1 MSRIPYWKSF
11 LGILVVAALG
21 VGGFFLYRH
30 LFPEKSPPLA
40 ETSSE
45 RLGRLSSFRKVHSD
59 KPPTS
64 VAALGRLT
72 PQGEIID
79 IGGLMGD
86 RLGELRVAENDWV
99 EQGAILGQLESHR
112 ERKAER
118 DALAAQLG
126 EAKERLAAELAYC
139 DALIRKAEVAVRQ
152 AEEIAPL
159 DVQAQEAKVRL
170 LQTELTT
177 VQTDQERLRSVTA
190 PGAVSPQTLDQHTQL
205 VRRAQQELI
214 AAEANLTKARHA
226 ESIGREQAQAE
237 LVAAR
242 AGRRKAEVAVQIESL
257 TKNLALADVRLERT
271 ILRAP
276 RAGRV
281 FKVKSRP
288 GERVD
293 QKPILQL
300 GDTRVMYAVTEVYET
315 DVLSVQPGQQAHI
328 YSAALPK
335 VVGGVV
341 ERVGRTIA
349 KNDIL
354 NVDPAADADAR
365 VVEVWVR
372 LESAELAG
380 RLTNLQVDVVI
391 AMGGAG
397 TPVQS
402 TRLTKTDAATP

>member
-1 MSRIPYWKSF
+1 M
-11 LGILVVAALG
+11 
-21 VGGFFLYRH
+21 
-30 LFPEKSPPLA
+30 
-40 ETSSE
+40 
-45 RLGRLSSFRKVHSD
+45 
-59 KPPTS
+59 
-64 VAALGRLT
+64 
-72 PQGEIID
+72 
-79 IGGLMGD
+79 
-86 RLGELRVAENDWV
+86 
-99 EQGAILGQLESHR
+99 
-112 ERKAER
+112 
-118 DALAAQLG
+118 
-126 EAKERLAAELAYC
+126 
-139 DALIRKAEVAVRQ
+139 
-152 AEEIAPL
+152 
-159 DVQAQEAKVRL
+159 
-170 LQTELTT
+170 
-177 VQTDQERLRSVTA
+177 
-190 PGAVSPQTLDQHTQL
+190 
-205 VRRAQQELI
+205 
-214 AAEANLTKARHA
+214 
-226 ESIGREQAQAE
+226 
-237 LVAAR
+237 
-242 AGRRKAEVAVQIESL
+242 AVQIESL

-315 DVLSVQPGQQAHI
+315 DVLSVQRGQQAHI

-335 VVGGVV
+335 TVRGVV
-341 ERVGRTIA
+341 ERVGNTVA

-391 AMGGAG
+391 AMGGEG